1 MLFSPLGSSRE
12 FKRVVEQIQGRERKA
27 GIGGLVGS
35 AGAYLLAGLVK
46 RLPRTCLIVTSN
58 EERADSLFFDLN
70 LYLEEK
76 KIYLF
81 QTQEQ
86 IKVCFK
92 LAEGEKAVIIA
103 PLKAFLTKII
113 SKENLLKSFLL
124 LKRGLS
130 YSPQEVVRA
139 CLGKG
144 YSLVDEVERQGEIS
158 RRGGIVDFYPPIYD
172 LPLRLEF
179 FGNCIDS
186 LRFFDPLSQS
196 SCQKVER
203 ATICLAQ
210 SLGKEEAGILN
221 YLSPRS
227 LLVIDDEKSL
237 SLEAE
242 KLTLKGPSFL
252 SLSESRKSWSGFLLL
267 YLSPFNDGPMQESLR
282 TFAPPSFWGK
292 MEKME
297 EEIKSWREKNYN
309 LFIISL
315 QAERIGKLLGEK
327 GISYIVRHNSGGLP
341 ELKSES
347 VGVGFIRPVIKSES
361 VGVGFIRAV
370 KEKRLKPVVI
380 IKGSLSQGFECKNL
394 GLVIISDQEIFG
406 QPLRR
411 VRRQGFKERADSSF
425 LELSVGDFAV
435 HVNYGI
441 AKYGGIKRLKVEGT
455 ESDYLF
461 LQYAKRDKL
470 YVPIFQANRVQKY
483 VGPDGRPPQL
493 NRLQGG
499 LWEWTKRKVK
509 QKAKSLAKE
518 LLELYASRETLAG
531 FSFSGDTTW
540 QKELEASFP
549 YEETKDQERATQ
561 EVKLDMEGPK
571 PMDRLICGDVGYGKT
586 EVAVRAA
593 FKAIMDGKQVALL
606 VPTTILAQQHLRTFK
621 ERLATFPLNIEMLS
635 RFKPPREQRKIILGL
650 KQGVIDLVIGTHRLI
665 QKDIE
670 FKDLG
675 LVIIDEEQRFG
686 VAHKEKLKKLR
697 KNVDVLTLTAT
708 PIPRTFYMSL
718 LEVRDM
724 SNIDTPPEE
733 RLSIITY
740 LEEYSDKIV
749 REAISRELERGGQ
762 VYFLHNRVET
772 IENKARHLQN
782 LIPSAKIGIVHGQ
795 LPTLLL
801 ERTMLEFME
810 GAYNLLV
817 CTTII
822 ENGLDL
828 PNVNTII
835 ISEAEKLGL
844 AQAYQLRGRV
854 GRSNRQAYAYLLY
867 SPLRSL
873 SLKAEERLLALREF
887 TELGSGFRLAKR
899 DLEIRGAGNLLGRE
913 QSGFVSQVGFELY
926 CQLLSQAIKEL
937 KGKEERVIP
946 EPTLELSC
954 SAYIPQSYI
963 LDSQQKILYYKKMA
977 GVETE
982 DEIKELKDEL
992 EDRYGSLP
1000 EVVSNLLRIV
1010 YLKILAKRAGIKS
1023 MKSKGDKVVV
1033 KFLSDSPAL
1042 TKEVGSLN
1050 SPQGLSALEEICRG
1064 SIY

>member
-1 MLFSPLGSSRE
+1 MLFSLLDSSRE
-12 FKRVVEQIQGRERKA
+12 FKRIVEQIQEGERK
-27 GIGGLVGS
+27 IRVGGLVGS
-35 AGAYLLAGLVK
+35 ARAYFLAGLVK
-46 RLPRTCLIVTSN
+46 ILPRTGLIITSN

-70 LYLEEK
+70 LYLEAG

-81 QTQEQ
+81 QPQEQ
-86 IKVCFK
+86 IRICFK
-92 LAEGEKAVIIA
+92 LAEGERAVIIA
-103 PLKAFLTKII
+103 PLKAFLSKIT
-113 SKENLLKSFLL
+113 SKENLLKSSLL
-124 LKRGLS
+124 LKRKKPC
-130 YSPQEVVRA
+130 SPQEVVRA

-158 RRGGIVDFYPPIYD
+158 RRGGIVDLYPPIYD

-179 FGNCIDS
+179 FADYLDS
-186 LRFFDPLSQS
+186 LRFFDPLSQR

-203 ATICLAQ
+203 ATVCPAQ
-210 SLGKEEAGILN
+210 SLGKEEATILN
-221 YLSPRS
+221 YLSPTS

-237 SLEAE
+237 ALQAE
-242 KLTLKGPSFL
+242 KLTLEGKNSL
-252 SLSESRKSWSGFLLL
+252 SLSESRKSWSGFPLL
-267 YLSPFNDGPMQESLR
+267 YLSPFSDGPMRDIAQESLR
-282 TFAPPSFWGK
+282 TFALPSFWGE
-292 MEKME
+292 MEKVE
-297 EEIKSWREKNYN
+297 EEIKSWRRKNYN
-309 LFIISL
+309 VFIISL

-327 GISYIVRHNSGGLP
+327 GISYIVRYDTGGLP
-341 ELKSES
+341 EPKSE
-347 VGVGFIRPVIKSES
+347 I
-361 VGVGFIRAV
+361 

-380 IKGSLSQGFECKNL
+380 IKGSLSQGFEYASL
-394 GLVIISDQEIFG
+394 GLVIISDQEIFS

-411 VRRQGFKERADSSF
+411 RRLGFKERTGRSF

-435 HVNYGI
+435 HINHGI
-441 AKYGGIKRLKVEGT
+441 AKYGGVKRLEVEGT

-461 LQYAKRDKL
+461 LQYAGEDKL
-470 YVPIFQANRVQKY
+470 YVPIIQANRVQRY
-483 VGPDGRPPQL
+483 VGPDGRPPRL

-561 EVKLDMEGPK
+561 EVKLDMERPK

-593 FKAIMDGKQVALL
+593 FKAIMDGKQVAVL

-621 ERLATFPLNIEMLS
+621 ERLVTFPINIEMLS

-650 KQGVIDLVIGTHRLI
+650 KQGVVDLVIGTHRLI

-670 FKDLG
+670 FKDLS
-675 LVIIDEEQRFG
+675 LVVIDEEQRFG
-686 VAHKEKLKKLR
+686 VAHKEKLKQLR

-740 LEEYSDKIV
+740 LEEYSDEVV

-772 IENKARHLQN
+772 IEDKARHLQN

-795 LPTLLL
+795 LPIFLL
-801 ERTMLEFME
+801 EKVMLEFMR
-810 GAYNLLV
+810 GAYDLLV

-887 TELGSGFRLAKR
+887 TDLGSGFRLAKR

-937 KGKEERVIP
+937 KGKEERITP

-954 SAYIPQSYI
+954 SAYIPESYI

-977 GVETE
+977 GIETE

-992 EDRYGSLP
+992 GDRYGSLP
-1000 EVVSNLLRIV
+1000 GVVNNLLRIV

-1033 KFLSDSPAL
+1033 RFLSDSPAL
-1042 TKEVGSLN
+1042 TKEAKSLN
-1050 SPQGLSALEEICRG
+1050 SQEGLSALEGWLKTR
-1064 SIY
+1064 